1 MKEFSAEVSGRR
13 LCGLMWHGAEA
24 EVPTLALHGWLDNAA
39 SFSVMAPQLQLPALL
54 AIDMPGHGL
63 SDHRPPPGDYAIW
76 DDLLDL
82 LALADQLGWQ
92 RFNLIGH
99 SRGAFIA
106 VLLAAVAPER
116 VHRVALLDGVWPLP
130 VAEEEA
136 PAVLRSYLLDQRG
149 VGDKKLPRYA
159 DVDKA
164 VVTWQKASGLY
175 SEAAR
180 LIVRRG
186 LKATEDGG
194 YTWRSDPRL
203 TLSSPFK
210 LTEGHNRAFL
220 KAVQA
225 PLCVLLARR
234 GYGALPGVAATL
246 DAHPHI
252 DYEMLDADHH
262 LHMGPD
268 ATAIAARLQ
277 RFFSVKIPFS
287 CGRVFPDP

>member
-1 MKEFSAEVSGRR
+1 MKEFCAEVSGRR
-13 LCGLMWHGAEA
+13 LCGLMWYGDEA
-24 EVPTLALHGWLDNAA
+24 EMPTLALHGWLDNAA
-39 SFSVMAPQLQLPALL
+39 SFSVLAAQLPLPALL

-82 LALADQLGWQ
+82 LALADHLGWQ

-106 VLLAAVAPER
+106 VLLAAAAPQR

-130 VAEEEA
+130 VAADEA
-136 PAVLRSYLLDQRG
+136 PAVLRRYLQDQRG
-149 VGDKKLPRYA
+149 VADKKLPRYA
-159 DVDKA
+159 DVDRA
-164 VVTWQKASGLY
+164 VAVWQKASGLH
-175 SEAAR
+175 SDAAS

-186 LKATEDGG
+186 LTAHEDGG
-194 YTWRSDPRL
+194 FTWRSDPRL

-210 LTEGHNRAFL
+210 LTEEHNRAFL

-234 GYGALPGVAATL
+234 GYGALSDVAATL
-246 DAHPHI
+246 EAHPHI

-268 ATAIAARLQ
+268 AAAIAVRLQ
-277 RFFSVKIPFS
+277 RFFSAA
-287 CGRVFPDP
+287 